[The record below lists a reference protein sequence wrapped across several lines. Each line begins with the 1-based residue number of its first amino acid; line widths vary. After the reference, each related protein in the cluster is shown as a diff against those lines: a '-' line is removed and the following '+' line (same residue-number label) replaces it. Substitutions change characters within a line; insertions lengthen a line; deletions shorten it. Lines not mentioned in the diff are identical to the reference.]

1 MPTESMTQ
9 KWAKKARKPNPS
21 GAGSSRDKKLNEAE
35 KKSSGSTPTKTSK
48 RK

>member
-21 GAGSSRDKKLNEAE
+21 GAGSSRDKKLNETE
-35 KKSSGSTPTKTSK
+35 KKSTGPTKTGK